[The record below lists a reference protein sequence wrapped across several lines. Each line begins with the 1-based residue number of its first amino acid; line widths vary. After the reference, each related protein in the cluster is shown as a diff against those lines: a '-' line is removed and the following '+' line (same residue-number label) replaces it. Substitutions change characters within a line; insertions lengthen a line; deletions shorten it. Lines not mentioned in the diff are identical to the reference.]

1 LNVENGK
8 KRKRR
13 GREAEMYSCQDM
25 EVLLQ
30 DYLDG
35 YLLASQREMLETH
48 VRDCSSCR
56 RLLGELKHLDQELTD
71 FPQVDAPEGLKGRI
85 LDAIPAGERR
95 VPRWSPA
102 HPVVGMLLAAM
113 AVVAV
118 GFFFGTRYGS
128 RSGETL
134 REVEIVFHAPG
145 VRSVAVVGDFNEWDP
160 KEHGMLRGGED
171 GTWRIRLELAP
182 GVYEYGFLIDGQD
195 WAKDPLAKRFLADG
209 FGGENSV
216 LFIEG

>member
-1 LNVENGK
+1 
-8 KRKRR
+8 
-13 GREAEMYSCQDM
+13 MHSCQDM

-35 YLLASQREMLETH
+35 YLLASQRATLETH
-48 VRDCSSCR
+48 LRDCASCR
-56 RLLGELKHLDQELTD
+56 TLLGELRHLDQELTD
-71 FPQVDAPEGLKGRI
+71 FPQVDAPAGLKGRI
-85 LDAIPAGERR
+85 LDAIPPRKRR

-113 AVVAV
+113 AVVVV

-160 KEHGMLRGGED
+160 RQHGMLRGSEE

-195 WAKDPLAKRFLADG
+195 WANDPLAKRFLADG

-216 LFIEG
+216 LFVEG

>member
-1 LNVENGK
+1 MEMHAC
-8 KRKRR
+8 
-13 GREAEMYSCQDM
+13 REM

-35 YLLASQREMLETH
+35 YLLASQRETLETH

-56 RLLGELKHLDQELTD
+56 TLLGELRNLDEELTD
-71 FPQVDAPEGLKGRI
+71 FPQVDDPEGLGDRI
-85 LDAIPAGERR
+85 MEALPRGKRHA
-95 VPRWSPA
+95 PRWRPT
-102 HPVVGMLLAAM
+102 HPVVGMLLAAT
-113 AVVAV
+113 VVVVV
-118 GFFFGTRYGS
+118 GFFFGARYGS

-160 KEHGMLRGGED
+160 KEHDMLRGGDD

-216 LFIEG
+216 LFVEG